1 MPTLRPFARLRSAAS
16 DNRRHDE
23 WERQMS
29 RRTWFRTVLATGA
42 GIAAGAT
49 AYGTLYERH
58 ALTLSSADMP
68 IDGLPDAL
76 SGLRIG
82 LLTDVH
88 RSQWV
93 SHKDVVRAVRVLLD
107 ARPDLVVL
115 GGDYVTWSD
124 SRYVGPVAEGLAAL
138 NAPHGVFAVL
148 GNHDDE
154 RDVSAA
160 LGSRGFAVL
169 RDARTRLTIRGESL
183 ELAGVRFWTRRPTEI
198 ANVMKGATG
207 TTLLLAHDPRR
218 LQEAAALGVSGVLAG
233 HTHGGQVVLPGMGA
247 VAARKFPVVAGLA
260 RQLRTSVFVSRGLG
274 TVYLPVRFNCPPE
287 VAVIT
292 LRKAPSAD

>member
-93 SHKDVVRAVRVLLD
+93 SHEDVVRAVRVLLD

>member
-93 SHKDVVRAVRVLLD
+93 SHEDVVRAVRVLLD

-169 RDARTRLTIRGESL
+169 RDARTRLSIRGESL

-198 ANVMKGATG
+198 ASVMKGATG